1 MPRAAGLPNKVFAEH
16 GALMTA
22 NILNSLRAVPMSVYV
37 IRALAGLRFGSP
49 VQRSA
54 LYPLHSLAPP
64 PHPAFLPRGWLIQL
78 QNPLEER
85 VVLVEPLLE
94 GQGGVGAVI
103 VEQLVER
110 GLDPHLHIVVVRVL
124 GGPGAG

>member
-1 MPRAAGLPNKVFAEH
+1 MEARRRFDAQLFRESLPCPLPH
-16 GALMTA
+16 
-22 NILNSLRAVPMSVYV
+22 
-37 IRALAGLRFGSP
+37 
-49 VQRSA
+49 SA
-54 LYPLHSLAPP
+54 PFCILHSAFPP
-64 PHPAFLPRGWLIQL
+64 CGCLIQFE
-78 QNPLEER
+78 NPLEER

-94 GQGGVGAVI
+94 GQGGVGVVI